1 MVPFKDRNCETV
13 KIGGKV
19 WFDLLS
25 LDPSFSLYL
34 SYDARW
40 AKKSPKTK
48 LLTAQQKSTKLDLM
62 LGQIVNYC
70 PVISRN
76 VIEKNSTSLEQS
88 WQSIRLNFPFQSSGA
103 YFLDF
108 IIDISLH
115 QDERPEDLYQRPLAF
130 IYDNLLKREGRIT
143 HHWVSIDD
151 NEKNVTCSGEPNCS
165 YMASVNQP
173 LADLTR

>member
-1 MVPFKDRNCETV
+1 MGQKISKNQTV
-13 KIGGKV
+13 
-19 WFDLLS
+19 
-25 LDPSFSLYL
+25 
-34 SYDARW
+34 
-40 AKKSPKTK
+40 
-48 LLTAQQKSTKLDLM
+48 TAQQKSTKLDLM
-62 LGQIVNYC
+62 LGQIVNFC

-88 WQSIRLNFPFQSSGA
+88 WQSIRLNFRFQSSGA

-115 QDERPEDLYQRPLAF
+115 QDERPEDLYQRLLAF

-151 NEKNVTCSGEPNCS
+151 NEKNVTYSGEPNCS